1 VSDFLEQLQHPAR
14 IAKNAVEVAS
24 RELTA
29 AALVYDRT
37 LVAELLRQAVAGLYL
52 ALDTRPEE
60 AAHAEALHESAARI
74 GDAERLVSRAAEN
87 SPLAATVHKP
97 LAILADARKLLLEQA
112 EKVTDEQLRLL
123 SDPKRW
129 AIASA
134 HGDASSEVPPF
145 RASLGVPH
153 VHHLRRPRIPPAI
166 DLGEN
171 PAPPPKAATSVS
183 IPRPKT
189 LEELAAFAKAAQ
201 DGSLAKKL
209 LEEPEEPPAA
219 PPPAEV
225 IYAYEPAVE
234 EREVLRALAR
244 DTLEDIGSLGNL
256 RHPIPT
262 ETWLDQ
268 APFEQ
273 RLLNNVDYFAS
284 LGAGVLGHVAIYHRE
299 SEVPD
304 PMRAFA
310 LSFTLGCIEGR
321 DLMGLVVSVL
331 KQRPPEEWP
340 GFVDGLTLAPNPAID
355 EVLPEL
361 LTHPNLGLVGLA
373 VDVLGERGTLPKD
386 VVGWVRGRENPDLDV
401 RLSRALA
408 RNLDQETATLALEDL
423 FRRSVDLGD
432 DALFAATT
440 RALLSRGH
448 SPTREALR
456 DELAT
461 RRSAARTLVGLE
473 LLGIAGHPDDLPFLL
488 EAVQLLELP
497 PPHVLRALGRYG
509 HLALFPF
516 LVDVLRRFEGEEAV
530 VEAAGEALDRIS
542 AAGLRKKVE
551 EPWETGLPP
560 ELQGAADAVGAPKP
574 MRTVE
579 KVILDPASWD
589 AWAKEH
595 LGELDTRKKHRG
607 GEPFRPLFVIDEL
620 EAKTTPW
627 KQRPD
632 AAFEAACI
640 LGSLQGF
647 RTDDWVATQQA
658 KLAELRRDANS
669 LDGAPG
675 SWWFDR
681 SPAPRDAWSWGPA
694 KPLRTSKPPA

>member
-1 VSDFLEQLQHPAR
+1 MTDFLEQLQHPAR
-14 IAKNAVEVAS
+14 IAKNAVELAS
-24 RELTA
+24 RELAT
-29 AALVYDRT
+29 AALVFDRAM
-37 LVAELLRQAVAGLYL
+37 VAELLRQASAGLYL

-60 AAHAEALHESAARI
+60 AAHAEALHESAARL
-74 GDAERLVSRAAEN
+74 GDAERILARARETDAQLG
-87 SPLAATVHKP
+87 PTVDKA
-97 LAILADARKLLLEQA
+97 LAILGDARRLLLDHA
-112 EKVTDEQLRLL
+112 EKVTDDQLRLL

-145 RASLGVPH
+145 RASLGLPR
-153 VHHLRRPRIPPAI
+153 VHHLRRPRIAATI
-166 DLGEN
+166 DVGEN
-171 PAPPPKAATSVS
+171 PAPPPPTAKPVT
-183 IPRPKT
+183 IPTPKT
-189 LEELAAFAKAAQ
+189 LAELAAFAKAAQ
-201 DGSLAKKL
+201 DGSLAKA

-268 APFEQ
+268 GPFEQ

-284 LGAGVLGHVAIYHRE
+284 LGAGVLGHVATYHRE

-310 LSFTLGCIEGR
+310 LAFTLGCIEGR
-321 DLMGLVVSVL
+321 DLMGLVVATL

-340 GFVDGLTLAPNPAID
+340 GFVDGLVLAPSPAVD
-355 EVLPEL
+355 EALPEL

-373 VDVLGERGTLPKD
+373 VDVLGARGTLPGD
-386 VVGWVRGRENPDLDV
+386 VVGWVRGRLSDDLDV
-401 RLSRALA
+401 RLARALA
-408 RNLDQETATLALEDL
+408 ANLTKDAATLALEEL
-423 FRRSVDLGD
+423 FRHATDHALDPLYEATCRS
-432 DALFAATT
+432 
-440 RALLSRGH
+440 LLCRGH
-448 SPTREALR
+448 SPTRDALR
-456 DELAT
+456 AELAAQ
-461 RRSAARTLVGLE
+461 RSPVRTAVALE
-473 LLGIAGHPDDLPFLL
+473 LLAVAGHPDDLPLL
-488 EAVQLLELP
+488 LGGAQAVAP
-497 PPHVLRALGRYG
+497 SARGLRALGRYG
-509 HLALFPF
+509 HLSFFPY
-516 LVDVLRRFEGEEAV
+516 LVDVLRTCEGDEPI
-530 VEAAGEALDRIS
+530 VEAAGEALDRIT

-579 KVILDPASWD
+579 KVILDPASWE
-589 AWAKEH
+589 AWAKEN
-595 LGELDTRKKHRG
+595 LGALDPRKKHRG
-607 GEPFRPLFVIDEL
+607 GEPFRPAMVIDEL
-620 EAKTTPW
+620 EAKATPW
-627 KQRPD
+627 KHRPD
-632 AAFEAACI
+632 AALEAACM
-640 LGSLQGF
+640 LGSILGF
-647 RTDDWVATQQA
+647 RTDDWVARQQE
-658 KLAELRRDANS
+658 KLGELRADAAR
-669 LDGAPG
+669 LDGPPG

-694 KPLRTSKPPA
+694 PKKR